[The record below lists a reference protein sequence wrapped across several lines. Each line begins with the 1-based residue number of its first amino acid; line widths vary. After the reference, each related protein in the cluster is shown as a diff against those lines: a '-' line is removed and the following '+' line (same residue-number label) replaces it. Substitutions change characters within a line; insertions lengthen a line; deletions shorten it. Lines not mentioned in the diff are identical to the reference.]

1 MTLDLKESRNFVGNF
16 QTMTRLLTKS
26 MKIVL
31 LPMFILT
38 MGSCGR
44 NSETWKAMDK
54 AESLMETMP
63 DSALFLLEN
72 IPSSSIKGKEM
83 AARYALL
90 KSMALDKN
98 YIDTTNFKV
107 LQPALDYYLKHGTPN
122 ERLRTYYYQGRIYQN
137 RGDDDSA
144 MCSFINACDLKQKA
158 TDTLVL
164 AHTLVAQ
171 GTLYYKQYSISEFI
185 HNNMEAAR
193 LYEVVNKDLF
203 AIMSY
208 TNALDGYMMKND
220 KSMADSLL
228 AICEPMVRQC
238 PDGEAFLFPSLLSY
252 TIRFRSPHEI
262 KAFLDKYQ
270 NKQLA
275 KDEIMNFAQGYT
287 KIGEYDKAMDLLSSI
302 SPDSLTFDSLKYTV
316 VKADILE
323 KLGKYKQTLD
333 LYKDYITIS
342 ERYQRNLLSDDLLFA
357 NQKHKIEM
365 ENVKQ
370 IQGRDR
376 IILGTLCGILAFAL
390 LAGWLYYR
398 GRLDKARRKLTEK
411 ENEKLRLEQDIL
423 RKDKEMTE
431 LERDKKT
438 LEAEN
443 LDKDKKRLEA
453 ERRQRELETDNLRL
467 EVSQLTSERDDLEE
481 LLREQSG
488 LAAPVQHVAKER
500 LDMLNSL
507 LAKEITHNEH
517 YAETYHKWVET
528 IHNDK
533 KKFMDSNRLALTASH
548 PKFIEY
554 LEQHNLSIDEI
565 NYVCLY
571 AIGLRGKEVGE
582 YMQLKR
588 HYIISHEIRQKLGLD
603 EHETNLGLYIR
614 RLLKEL

>member
-1 MTLDLKESRNFVGNF
+1 MHKIEKTKKIFVKK
-16 QTMTRLLTKS
+16 TAKPIYVILLLTLS
-26 MKIVL
+26 M
-31 LPMFILT
+31 T
-38 MGSCGR
+38 MGSCGS

-63 DSALFLLEN
+63 DSALFLLES
-72 IPSSSIKGKEM
+72 IPSSTINGKEM

-122 ERLRTYYYQGRIYQN
+122 ERLRAYYYQGRIYQN

-171 GTLYYKQYSISEFI
+171 GAVYHKQYNINDFIQNNLEAAKLYGAINKKLFEIKSYTKAINGYVIKNNKPMVDSLPSICVPLAKQCPAGDEFI
-185 HNNMEAAR
+185 
-193 LYEVVNKDLF
+193 
-203 AIMSY
+203 
-208 TNALDGYMMKND
+208 
-220 KSMADSLL
+220 
-228 AICEPMVRQC
+228 
-238 PDGEAFLFPSLLSY
+238 FPSKLSY

-270 NKQLA
+270 DKQLT

-287 KIGEYDKAMDLLSSI
+287 KIGEYDKAMDILSSI
-302 SPDSLTFDSLKYTV
+302 SPDSLTFDSLKYIV

-333 LYKDYITIS
+333 LYKDYIAIS
-342 ERYQRNLLSDDLLFA
+342 ERYQSDLLSDDLLFA

-365 ENVKQ
+365 EKVKQ

-376 IILGTLCGILAFAL
+376 IISGALCGILAFAL

-398 GRLDKARRKLTEK
+398 YRLNKAQRKLTEK

-453 ERRQRELETDNLRL
+453 ERRQRELEMDNLRL
-467 EVSQLTSERDDLEE
+467 EVSRLTNERDGLEK
-481 LLREQSG
+481 LLKEQSG
-488 LAAPVQHVAKER
+488 LATPVQHVVKEK

-507 LAKEITHNEH
+507 LAKEITRNEH
-517 YAETYHKWVET
+517 YAETYRKWVET

-533 KKFMDSNRLALTASH
+533 KNSWILTALPSRH
-548 PKFIEY
+548 HIPS
-554 LEQHNLSIDEI
+554 LSNIS
-565 NYVCLY
+565 NSTTFPLMKSTTY
-571 AIGLRGKEVGE
+571 AC
-582 YMQLKR
+582 M
-588 HYIISHEIRQKLGLD
+588 S
-603 EHETNLGLYIR
+603 
-614 RLLKEL
+614 